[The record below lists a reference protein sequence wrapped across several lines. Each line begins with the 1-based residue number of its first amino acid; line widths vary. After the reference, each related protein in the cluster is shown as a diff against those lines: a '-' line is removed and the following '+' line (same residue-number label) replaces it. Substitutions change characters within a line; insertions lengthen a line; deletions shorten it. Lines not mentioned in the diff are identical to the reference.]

1 MPHRVA
7 TRCSAL
13 QPAVFRCN
21 PLSCVAT
28 RCPALQHA
36 VLRCNMLLSMFPLS
50 ASYPTGNPHFATH
63 HPPHAADPTSPLES
77 LAEDHLEMSEEML
90 HYLTTQCRPGVSDC
104 NVVISSSGAGA
115 WA

>member
-7 TRCSAL
+7 A
-13 QPAVFRCN
+13 
-21 PLSCVAT
+21 
-28 RCPALQHA
+28 RCPVLQHVVLCYNTCHVLQHV
-36 VLRCNMLLSMFPLS
+36 VLRCNMLVSMFPLS

-63 HPPHAADPTSPLES
+63 HPPHVADPTSPLES

-104 NVVISSSGAGA
+104 NVVVSSSGAGT
-115 WA
+115 WT